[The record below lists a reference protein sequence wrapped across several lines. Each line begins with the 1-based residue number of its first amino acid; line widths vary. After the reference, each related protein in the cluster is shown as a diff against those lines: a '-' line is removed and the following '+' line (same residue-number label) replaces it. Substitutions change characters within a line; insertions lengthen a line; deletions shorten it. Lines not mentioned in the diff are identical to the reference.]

1 MMSAYSFLGLEFR
14 AIEIDKPRLLAD
26 FLKRHPQPL
35 TGYSFATLA
44 AWKPFFHY
52 RWAFGT
58 PETLLVSCVLDPDP
72 HIHLL
77 QPVGVLPEEFAQSI
91 VREAAHL
98 SYTLKIVGVSGR
110 FLEQNPDFVRSFSV
124 AEDRAVSNYLYSA
137 KALAQLAG
145 RKYSKK
151 RNLLSQAANL
161 YAWSCESLTA
171 SNIDDCFN
179 VLQSIT
185 EEERPVV
192 EGMLKR
198 ELAALECTLRHFE
211 PFDQQGLLISVR
223 GKPVAFSVYEA
234 ISPAVVAIHFERAL
248 RSYKGLYQ
256 VINWET
262 AKVIAAR
269 GFEFINR
276 EEDMGDEGL
285 RDAKLSYHPVE
296 IVPAYE
302 LAFIK

>member
-1 MMSAYSFLGLEFR
+1 MMSEHSFLGLEFKP
-14 AIEIDKPRLLAD
+14 IEPGNHRLLAD

-35 TGYSFATLA
+35 TGYSLATLE

-52 RWAFGT
+52 RWAFGA

-72 HIHLL
+72 HTHLL
-77 QPVGVLPEEFAQSI
+77 QPVGVLPADLAHGI

-98 SYTLKIVGVSGR
+98 KYALKIIGVSGQ
-110 FLEQNPDFVRSFSV
+110 FLRQNPDFAGHFSA

-151 RNLLSQAANL
+151 RNLLSQATSL
-161 YAWSCESLTA
+161 YTWSCESLTA
-171 SNIDDCFN
+171 SNIDACFN
-179 VLQSIT
+179 VLQSIL

-192 EGMLKR
+192 EGMLNR
-198 ELAALECTLRHFE
+198 ELEALECTLRNFQQ
-211 PFDQQGLLISVR
+211 FDQQGLLILVQ
-223 GKPVAFSVYEA
+223 GKPVAFSIYEA

-262 AKVIAAR
+262 AKVIAAQ

-276 EEDMGDEGL
+276 EEDMGDAGL

-296 IVPAYE
+296 IIPAFE
-302 LAFIK
+302 LTFKK